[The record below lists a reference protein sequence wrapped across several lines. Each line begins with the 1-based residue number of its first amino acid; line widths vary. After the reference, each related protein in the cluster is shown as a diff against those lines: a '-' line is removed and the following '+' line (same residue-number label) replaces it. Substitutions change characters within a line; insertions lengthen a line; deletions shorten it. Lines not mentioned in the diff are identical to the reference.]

1 MRILTACALFAVL
14 TATVHSQTIVTVTD
28 SVLQPEVRRLGINV
42 GARSQWGAA
51 QHLKQLIDNPG
62 FEAGDFS
69 SVILVDDGATAN
81 AVPMA
86 NWDVAWNN
94 DQYGIGWPEGFW
106 NGAEY
111 EIVWGNAKGRTG
123 HVITHRHAGGR
134 NVFDL
139 DGTGPAPERMS
150 VILLR
155 QRIPGL
161 RGDTATVSSD
171 APGGTGQSLKL
182 RADGT
187 PYRFYMDSYW
197 RDGDRS
203 AGKLLVIKDNYFLNF
218 WAKAAHEGDQL
229 RVRFFREGEGVF
241 LDQTVD
247 LNTSWRPFT
256 NLIRLPEG
264 VDPVRVYSDQE
275 YHPILTFQMEAVGS
289 GAEVLVDNVELRAD
303 RLNVDNTILAFSTP
317 YVERLKE
324 LNPGILRFWGA
335 QLGASFESQIAPSV
349 FRRTN
354 GYSPQRRTA
363 DSYPYSLHE
372 FLELCAYLR
381 ADPWYVMP
389 PTFSPDEIAALVE
402 YLAGPAD
409 DAHPWAKQRETQGVS
424 LPWTQIFRRIH
435 IEFGNEMW
443 GSGGGSDPF
452 MGESVNGGVR
462 LGSIAHDRF
471 TLMRAAPYFDANV
484 IKLVIGGQ
492 AGYAGRQREIQQ
504 NSSAHD
510 AIALA
515 PYFGTLDTW
524 ASDEEIYRP
533 LFAMPFQ
540 EVATGRMRESRGYL
554 DEGKKT
560 DMSIYEINFH
570 TTGGNAPIGIRN
582 DFLTG
587 MGGAIALPLSML
599 LYQRDLGAIDQ
610 CAFSSLQY
618 SFRLG
623 NGEYARLWGML
634 RDVEATGRK
643 RPTWL
648 GVETVNKVIAGA
660 ALRTEQSG
668 DNPSWTQ
675 SAING
680 IDAPITVQEV
690 QSFAFADGARRG
702 LVLFNL
708 SLDTPREVRLR
719 LPAPSS
725 AAAMHYA
732 LTSASLHDNNE
743 DSVMI
748 EIDSVLVP
756 DFTDGYTFTLP
767 PHSVHALRWNA
778 SITGTAMEE
787 SDPADFTL
795 TARQSTA
802 GFVEI
807 ACSVPAGMEGRL
819 EVRDFLG
826 RRLAEITLAHSGH
839 LTSVQHWLPPSTGV
853 YIITLHAGARTI
865 STRVLVIR

>member
-1 MRILTACALFAVL
+1 MRILTACVLSILL
-14 TATVHSQTIVTVTD
+14 TATTVSQTVITITD
-28 SVLQPEVRRLGINV
+28 SVLHTEVRRLGLNV
-42 GARSQWGAA
+42 GSRSQWGAA
-51 QHLKQLIDNPG
+51 QFMKNLIDNPG
-62 FEAGDFS
+62 FESGDFA

-123 HVITHRHAGGR
+123 RVLTHRHAGGR

-155 QRIPGL
+155 QRLPGL
-161 RGDTATVSSD
+161 GGNAAVVDNTAVRPGSS
-171 APGGTGQSLKL
+171 GKQSLKL
-182 RADGT
+182 TAGD
-187 PYRFYMDSYW
+187 YSFRFYMDSYW
-197 RDGDRS
+197 RDGDRT
-203 AGKLLVIKDNYFLNF
+203 AGKLLLINGDYYFSI
-218 WAKAAHEGDQL
+218 WAKAARDGDQL
-229 RVRFFREGEGVF
+229 RVRFFREGEGSF
-241 LDQTVD
+241 LDEAISLTTQWQHIERNFTV
-247 LNTSWRPFT
+247 
-256 NLIRLPEG
+256 PEG
-264 VDPVRVYSDQE
+264 ADRLGPYTNAE
-275 YHPILTFQMEAVGS
+275 YHPILAFQLDAMGD
-289 GAEVLVDNVELRAD
+289 GAEVWVDDADLHEIGGQTSGVFTDSYVD
-303 RLNVDNTILAFSTP
+303 RLT
-317 YVERLKE
+317 E
-324 LNPGILRFWGA
+324 LQPGILRYWGA
-335 QLGASFESQIAPSV
+335 QLGASFESQIASSSE
-349 FRRTN
+349 RRTN
-354 GYSPQRRTA
+354 GYSPQRRSA

-372 FLELCAYLR
+372 FLELCSHVG

-389 PTFSPDEIAALVE
+389 PTFSQEEIADLVE
-402 YLAGPAD
+402 YLSAPAD
-409 DAHPWAKQRETQGVS
+409 DIHGWAKQRAGLGQQQ
-424 LPWTQIFRRIH
+424 PWTQVFKRIH

-443 GSGGGSDPF
+443 GSGGGGDPF

-471 TLMRAAPYFDANV
+471 TIMRAAPYFDANV

-510 AIALA
+510 AVALA

-540 EVATGRMRESRGYL
+540 EVDTGRMRESRGYL
-554 DEGKKT
+554 DEGRET

-570 TTGGNAPIGIRN
+570 TTGGNARIDIRN

-623 NGEYARLWGML
+623 SGEYARLWGML

-648 GVETVNKVIAGA
+648 GLETVNKVIGGQQ
-660 ALRTEQSG
+660 LRTAQSG
-668 DNPSWTQ
+668 DTPVWTQ
-675 SAING
+675 PAING
-680 IDAPITVQEV
+680 IDAPITVEEV
-690 QSFAFADGARRG
+690 QSFAYADGAQRG
-702 LVLFNL
+702 IVLFNL
-708 SLDTPREVRLR
+708 SLDQEREVRLR
-719 LPAPSS
+719 LPEPPSE
-725 AAAMHYA
+725 AAMHFM
-732 LTSASLHDNNE
+732 LTAASMHDNNE
-743 DSVMI
+743 DSLMI
-748 EIDSVLVP
+748 TIDSVLVQ
-756 DFTDGYTFTLP
+756 DFSDWYSLRLP
-767 PHSVHALRWNA
+767 PHSVHALRWDA
-778 SITGTAMEE
+778 TPIGIREDDT
-787 SDPADFTL
+787 PAEFRL
-795 TARQSTA
+795 SARQSA
-802 GFVEI
+802 SGSV
-807 ACSVPAGMEGRL
+807 AVDCSMPEGMEGRI
-819 EVRDFLG
+819 EVRDLLG
-826 RRLAEITLAHSGH
+826 RKIADIAHTVPGGRASTH
-839 LTSVQHWLPPSTGV
+839 HWLPPSTGT
-853 YIITLHAGARTI
+853 YIITLRTATQTL
-865 STRVLVIR
+865 STRVAVVK